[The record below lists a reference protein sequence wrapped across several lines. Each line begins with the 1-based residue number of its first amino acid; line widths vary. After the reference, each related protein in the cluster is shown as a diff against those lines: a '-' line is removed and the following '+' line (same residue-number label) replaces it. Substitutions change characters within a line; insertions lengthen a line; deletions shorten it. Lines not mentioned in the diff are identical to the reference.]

1 MLNSTPSDCIICRKH
16 RGETKLFGGFIHED
30 DLIAISHSVFWGN
43 EKVHYLGHLFIETK
57 RHVAEYANLTDEE
70 AQRIGLYVKRVSEAL
85 LNTLDMDHVYS
96 FLIVDGVPHVH
107 VHVIG
112 RYRGAPRE
120 YWGSKVD
127 EWPDAPK
134 GSEAEIETL
143 TIRLKDY
150 FQTNFN
156 K

>member
-1 MLNSTPSDCIICRKH
+1 MSTATTTDCLICKKH
-16 RGETKLFGGFIHED
+16 RGEEKLFGGFIYED
-30 DLIAISHSVFWGN
+30 DLIEISHSVFWGD
-43 EKVHYLGHLFIETK
+43 EKAHYLGHIFIETK
-57 RHVAEYANLTDEE
+57 RHVAEYADLTDEE
-70 AQRIGLYVKRVSEAL
+70 AQRIGLYVKRVSKAL
-85 LNTLDMDHVYS
+85 LNTLDVDHVYS

-112 RYRGAPRE
+112 RYRGAPRG

-134 GSEAEIETL
+134 GSETEIEAL

-150 FQTNFN
+150 FLTNFSI
-156 K
+156 